1 MRSRFTILFSV
12 LAILLGTQTAQAA
25 TTSFPGARPFH
36 LFVPS
41 TYNSATPAA
50 LIIALHGF
58 NQNGAKFEKYLD
70 LTPIAEA
77 DDILYVHPDG
87 TGDTHGVRFWNATPE
102 CCDFQSP
109 KIDDDAYIMSIID
122 QVSARYSVDPNRIYV
137 IGHSNGG
144 FMANRLACDHADRI
158 AAVVNLAGGTFTS
171 AAMCKPAA
179 PISVLEIW
187 GSKDVTYKGN
197 HILGKPISGAEK
209 IFAAWGSLNK
219 CVGPS
224 QRIPE
229 KLDLDRKIPGAETT
243 ETQYLQCPSGTAIQ
257 FWRISG
263 ASHVPNLSKNFTKDV
278 VDFLLAHPKVPPS
291 ISNPKS
297 ENQPICHPENS
308 GLDQT
313 FIC

>member
-1 MRSRFTILFSV
+1 MKLRLGVVLSIL
-12 LAILLGTQTAQAA
+12 LILLGIQASHA
-25 TTSFPGARPFH
+25 TTTSFPGARPFN

-58 NQNGAKFEKYLD
+58 DQDGAKFEKYLN

-77 DDILYVHPDG
+77 DDILYVHPNG
-87 TGDTHGVRFWNATPE
+87 TADTHGVRFWNGTPE

-109 KIDDDAYIMSIID
+109 KVDDDDYIMSIID

-158 AAVVNLAGGTFTS
+158 AAVVNIAGGTFTS
-171 AAMCKPAA
+171 ASMCKPAA

-229 KLDLDRKIPGAETT
+229 KLDLDRKISGAETT
-243 ETQYLQCPSGTAIQ
+243 QTQYLECPSGTAIE

-263 ASHVPNLSKNFTKDV
+263 ATHVPNLSKDFTKDV

-291 ISNPKS
+291 ISNPKTES
-297 ENQPICHPENS
+297 QPNCNLDIS

>member
-1 MRSRFTILFSV
+1 MKLRLVVV
-12 LAILLGTQTAQAA
+12 LPAFLLLLGIQTSHAT
-25 TTSFPGARPFH
+25 TTSFGGARPFN

-41 TYNSATPAA
+41 TYNSNTPAA

-58 NQNGAKFEKYLD
+58 NQDGDKFEKYLN

-87 TGDTHGVRFWNATPE
+87 TADTHGIRFWNATPE

-109 KIDDDAYIMSIID
+109 KVDDDAYIMSIID
-122 QVSARYSVDPNRIYV
+122 QVSAQYSVDPNRIYV

-158 AAVVNLAGGTFTS
+158 AGVVNIAGGTFTTG
-171 AAMCKPAA
+171 ARCKPAA

-197 HILGKPISGAEK
+197 HILGKPIAGAEK
-209 IFAAWGSLNK
+209 IFTAWGKINQ
-219 CVGPS
+219 CVGS
-224 QRIPE
+224 AQHIPE
-229 KLDLDRKIPGAETT
+229 KLDLDRKISGAETT
-243 ETQYLQCPSGTAIQ
+243 ETQFLECPSGTAIE

-278 VDFLLAHPKVPPS
+278 VNFLLAHPKVSPS
-291 ISNPKS
+291 ISNP
-297 ENQPICHPENS
+297 
-308 GLDQT
+308 
-313 FIC
+313 

>member
-1 MRSRFTILFSV
+1 MVLSILLILFGV
-12 LAILLGTQTAQAA
+12 QTSHAT
-25 TTSFPGARPFH
+25 TTSFGGARPFN

-41 TYNSATPAA
+41 SYNSSTPAA

-58 NQNGAKFEKYLD
+58 NQDGTKFEKYLD

-87 TGDTHGVRFWNATPE
+87 TADTHGVRFWNGTPE

-109 KIDDDAYIMSIID
+109 KVDDDAYIMSIID
-122 QVSARYSVDPNRIYV
+122 KVSAQYAVDPNRIYI

-158 AAVVNLAGGTFTS
+158 AAVVNIAGGSLVKTS
-171 AAMCKPAA
+171 MCKPAA

-187 GSKDVTYKGN
+187 GSKDVTFKGN
-197 HILGKPISGAEK
+197 HILGKPIPGALK
-209 IFAAWGSLNK
+209 IFSTWGTINR
-219 CVGPS
+219 CVGSS
-224 QRIPE
+224 QSIPE
-229 KLDLDRKIPGAETT
+229 KLDLDRKISGAETSQ
-243 ETQYLQCPSGTAIQ
+243 TQYLECPSGTAIE

-278 VDFLLAHPKVPPS
+278 VNFLLAHPKVPPS
-291 ISNPKS
+291 ISNP
-297 ENQPICHPENS
+297 
-308 GLDQT
+308 
-313 FIC
+313 

>member
-1 MRSRFTILFSV
+1 MKSRLIILLALFS
-12 LAILLGTQTAQAA
+12 LLLGTQISHA
-25 TTSFPGARPFH
+25 TTISFSGERPFN

-41 TYNSATPAA
+41 TYSSSTPAA

-58 NQNGAKFEKYLD
+58 DQDGTKFEKYLD
-70 LTPIAEA
+70 LTPIAET

-109 KIDDDAYIMSIID
+109 KVDDDAYIMNIID
-122 QVSARYSVDPNRIYV
+122 QVSAQYAVDPNRIYI

-158 AAVVNLAGGTFTS
+158 AAVVNIAGGSFAKTS
-171 AAMCKPAA
+171 MCKPAA

-197 HILGKPISGAEK
+197 HIRGKPIPGALK
-209 IFAAWGSLNK
+209 TYSNWGLINRCIGRSK
-219 CVGPS
+219 AIS
-224 QRIPE
+224 Q
-229 KLDLDRKIPGAETT
+229 KLDLDSKIPGEETT
-243 ETQYLQCPSGTAIQ
+243 QNQYLECPSGTAID

-263 ASHVPNLSKNFTKDV
+263 ASHVPNLSKNFSKDI
-278 VDFLLAHPKVPPS
+278 VDFLLAHPKVPPA
-291 ISNPKS
+291 ISNP
-297 ENQPICHPENS
+297 
-308 GLDQT
+308 
-313 FIC
+313 